1 MTSLEF
7 HKLCLLAYCL
17 VLFVQLL
24 SPPSCSAFASAT
36 STTEAEALL
45 KWKAT
50 FQNHTRLQNLT
61 FWAYLPA
68 HAKAAPCFWTGISC
82 NVVGSVSVINLTNF
96 GIQGPIPKSLKTCK
110 SLVRVHLEGNQ
121 FTGNISKDFGVYP
134 NLDFI
139 DMSHNK
145 FYGEISQKW
154 GQCAKL
160 ETLLI
165 MGNNLTGSI
174 PPEIVN
180 ADKIHKLDLSSNHL
194 VGAIPKE
201 FGRMTS
207 LQKLMLNENQLS
219 GYIPSEFGSLVDLEY
234 LDLSSNKFNGSI
246 ASTFGNFLILYH
258 LNLSNN
264 QFSQGIPL
272 KLEKLVQLNDLDLS
286 HNSLEGSIPAEI
298 SNMESL
304 QMLNLSHNN
313 LSGFIPSSFEGMHGL
328 SYVDISYN
336 ELEGPLPN
344 NRAFRQASPEA
355 LQGNK
360 GLCGN
365 VEVLQSCTIGPRKE
379 RKWVFGITFSL
390 VAAILLIFAFFTI
403 KFVVQRKKKSLEK
416 EEKNLDEGISFS
428 VLNFDGKSMYE
439 EIIRA
444 TKNFDSTYRIASGA
458 QGSVYKANLSSDN
471 VVAVKKIH
479 QLWDGEKNLE
489 TAFLNEIRAL
499 TEIRHRNIVKL
510 YGFCSHHRH
519 SLLVYEFV
527 ERGSLATIL
536 SKDEEAKEVG
546 WRKRVNIVDGVAH
559 ALAYMHH
566 DCLPPIVHRDI
577 STKNILL
584 DSKYEASVSDFG
596 TAKFLNPGSTTWTA
610 VAGTYGYVAP
620 ELAYTMEVNE
630 KCDVYSFGVVAM
642 ETIMG
647 RHPGDFFSS
656 FLSVSSSSTS
666 SSASTLP
673 SQQMSVV
680 DVLDQRILPPTHQE
694 AGEVLS
700 LMKIAFSCLNPSP
713 HSRPTM
719 RQVTQLISTQKLHL
733 SKPICMIT
741 CGELLALDPLTA

>member
-1 MTSLEF
+1 MTSLDF

-17 VLFVQLL
+17 VLFIQLL
-24 SPPSCSAFASAT
+24 SPPSCSAFASVT
-36 STTEAEALL
+36 STMEAEALL

-50 FQNHTRLQNLT
+50 FQNHTHLQNLT
-61 FWAYLPA
+61 SWAYLPA
-68 HAKAAPCFWTGISC
+68 HAKVAPCFWTGISC

-145 FYGEISQKW
+145 FHGKISQKW

-165 MGNNLTGSI
+165 AGNNLTGNI

-194 VGAIPKE
+194 VAAIPKE
-201 FGRMTS
+201 FKRMTS
-207 LQKLMLNENQLS
+207 LQKLMLNGNQLS
-219 GYIPSEFGSLVDLEY
+219 GCIPSEFGSLVDFEY

-246 ASTFGNFLILYH
+246 PSTFGNFLKLYH

-304 QMLNLSHNN
+304 QTLNLSHNN

-328 SYVDISYN
+328 SYVDVSYN

-344 NRAFRQASPEA
+344 NRAFRQALPEA

-365 VEVLQSCTIGPRKE
+365 VEGLQSCTIGPRKE

-390 VAAILLIFAFFTI
+390 LAAILLISAFFTI
-403 KFVVQRKKKSLEK
+403 KVIVQRKKKSLEK
-416 EEKNLDEGISFS
+416 AEKNLHEEISFS

-444 TKNFDSTYRIASGA
+444 TEKFDSTYRIASGA
-458 QGSVYKANLSSDN
+458 QGSVYKANLPSDN
-471 VVAVKKIH
+471 IVAVKKIH
-479 QLWDGEKNLE
+479 QFWDGEKNLE
-489 TAFLNEIRAL
+489 TAFLNEIRTL

-510 YGFCSHHRH
+510 YGFCSHHQH
-519 SLLVYEFV
+519 SFLVYEFV

-546 WRKRVNIVDGVAH
+546 WRKRVNIVDEVAH

-566 DCLPPIVHRDI
+566 DCLPTIVHRDI

-610 VAGTYGYVAP
+610 IAGTYGYVAP
-620 ELAYTMEVNE
+620 GNM
-630 KCDVYSFGVVAM
+630 
-642 ETIMG
+642 
-647 RHPGDFFSS
+647 FSS
-656 FLSVSSSSTS
+656 F
-666 SSASTLP
+666 
-673 SQQMSVV
+673 
-680 DVLDQRILPPTHQE
+680 
-694 AGEVLS
+694 
-700 LMKIAFSCLNPSP
+700 
-713 HSRPTM
+713 
-719 RQVTQLISTQKLHL
+719 
-733 SKPICMIT
+733 
-741 CGELLALDPLTA
+741 

>member
-1 MTSLEF
+1 
-7 HKLCLLAYCL
+7 
-17 VLFVQLL
+17 
-24 SPPSCSAFASAT
+24 
-36 STTEAEALL
+36 
-45 KWKAT
+45 
-50 FQNHTRLQNLT
+50 
-61 FWAYLPA
+61 
-68 HAKAAPCFWTGISC
+68 
-82 NVVGSVSVINLTNF
+82 
-96 GIQGPIPKSLKTCK
+96 
-110 SLVRVHLEGNQ
+110 
-121 FTGNISKDFGVYP
+121 
-134 NLDFI
+134 
-139 DMSHNK
+139 MSHNK

-154 GQCAKL
+154 GQCAQL

-165 MGNNLTGSI
+165 VGNNLTGSI

-194 VGAIPKE
+194 AGPIPKE
-201 FGRMTS
+201 FERMTS
-207 LQKLMLNENQLS
+207 LQKLMLNGNQLS
-219 GYIPSEFGSLVDLEY
+219 DCIPSEFGLLVNLEY
-234 LDLSSNKFNGSI
+234 LDLSSNKLNGSI
-246 ASTFGNFLILYH
+246 PSTFGNFLKLYH

-272 KLEKLVQLNDLDLS
+272 KLEKLVQLNELDLS

-304 QMLNLSHNN
+304 QTLNLSHNN

-328 SYVDISYN
+328 SYVDVSYN

-344 NRAFRQASPEA
+344 NKAFRQALPEA
-355 LQGNK
+355 LRGNK

-365 VEVLQSCTIGPRKE
+365 VEDSQSCTIGPRKD

-390 VAAILLIFAFFTI
+390 IAAILLLSALFTI
-403 KFVVQRKKKSLEK
+403 KFVVQRKKKRLEK
-416 EEKNLDEGISFS
+416 EEKNLHEEISFS

-439 EIIRA
+439 EIIRV
-444 TKNFDSTYRIASGA
+444 TENFDSTYCIGSGG

-471 VVAVKKIH
+471 IVAVKKLH

-519 SLLVYEFV
+519 SFLVYEFV
-527 ERGSLATIL
+527 DRGSLAAIL

-546 WRKRVNIVDGVAH
+546 WRKRVNIVNGVAH

-584 DSKYEASVSDFG
+584 DYEYEASVSDFG
-596 TAKFLNPGSTTWTA
+596 TAKFLNPDSTTWTT

-656 FLSVSSSSTS
+656 FLSVPSSSTS
-666 SSASTLP
+666 SSTSTLP
-673 SQQMSVV
+673 PHQMSVV
-680 DVLDQRILPPTHQE
+680 DVLVRRILPPTHQE

-719 RQVTQLISTQKLHL
+719 RRVTQLLSTQKLHL
-733 SKPICMIT
+733 SKPIRMIT

>member
-1 MTSLEF
+1 
-7 HKLCLLAYCL
+7 
-17 VLFVQLL
+17 
-24 SPPSCSAFASAT
+24 
-36 STTEAEALL
+36 
-45 KWKAT
+45 
-50 FQNHTRLQNLT
+50 
-61 FWAYLPA
+61 
-68 HAKAAPCFWTGISC
+68 
-82 NVVGSVSVINLTNF
+82 
-96 GIQGPIPKSLKTCK
+96 
-110 SLVRVHLEGNQ
+110 
-121 FTGNISKDFGVYP
+121 
-134 NLDFI
+134 
-139 DMSHNK
+139 MSRNK
-145 FYGEISQKW
+145 FYGEMSQKW

-165 MGNNLTGSI
+165 AGNNLTGSL

-180 ADKIHKLDLSSNHL
+180 ADKIHILDLSSNHL
-194 VGAIPKE
+194 VGAIPKG

-207 LQKLMLNENQLS
+207 LQKLMLNGNQLS
-219 GYIPSEFGSLVDLEY
+219 GCIPSEFGLLVDLEY
-234 LDLSSNKFNGSI
+234 LDLSSNKLNGSI
-246 ASTFGNFLILYH
+246 PSTLGDFLKLYH

-272 KLEKLVQLNDLDLS
+272 KLEKLVQLNELDLS

-298 SNMESL
+298 SKMESL
-304 QMLNLSHNN
+304 QTLNLSHNN

-328 SYVDISYN
+328 SYVDVSYN
-336 ELEGPLPN
+336 DLEGPIPN
-344 NRAFRQASPEA
+344 NKAFRQALPEA

-365 VEVLQSCTIGPRKE
+365 VEGLQSCTIGPRKD

-390 VAAILLIFAFFTI
+390 IAAILLISAFFTI
-403 KFVVQRKKKSLEK
+403 KFIVQRKKKHPEK
-416 EEKNLDEGISFS
+416 AEKDLHEEISFS
-428 VLNFDGKSMYE
+428 ILNFDGKSMYE

-444 TKNFDSTYRIASGA
+444 TENFDSTYCIGSGGH
-458 QGSVYKANLSSDN
+458 GSVYKANLSSDN
-471 VVAVKKIH
+471 IMAVKKLH
-479 QLWDGEKNLE
+479 QLWDDEKNLE
-489 TAFLNEIRAL
+489 TTFLNEIRAL

-519 SLLVYEFV
+519 SFLVYEFV
-527 ERGSLATIL
+527 ERGSLAAIL
-536 SKDEEAKEVG
+536 SKDEEAKIVG
-546 WRKRVNIVDGVAH
+546 WRKRVNIVNGVVH

-577 STKNILL
+577 STKNILM
-584 DSKYEASVSDFG
+584 DSKYEAFVSDFG

-656 FLSVSSSSTS
+656 FLSVPSSFMSSSTS
-666 SSASTLP
+666 TLP
-673 SQQMSVV
+673 PHQMSVV

-719 RQVTQLISTQKLHL
+719 RRVTQLLSTQKLHL
-733 SKPICMIT
+733 SKPIRMIT
-741 CGELLALDPLTA
+741 CGELFALDPLTA